1 MSSDIKTEKIT
12 AMFIVEAM
20 GRPKEHLT
28 ETLEDI
34 SQKIAEE
41 KGVKITE
48 KKIHE
53 AKEIEGK
60 KDLFS
65 TFMEV
70 EVEVEDQLMLPML
83 MFKYMPAHVE
93 VLEPEHIRLTNNDYG
108 EILTQITRTLH
119 KYDELARVLQM
130 EKGILENQLRHL
142 IEKSKK

>member
-130 EKGILENQLRHL
+130 EKSILEKQLRAA